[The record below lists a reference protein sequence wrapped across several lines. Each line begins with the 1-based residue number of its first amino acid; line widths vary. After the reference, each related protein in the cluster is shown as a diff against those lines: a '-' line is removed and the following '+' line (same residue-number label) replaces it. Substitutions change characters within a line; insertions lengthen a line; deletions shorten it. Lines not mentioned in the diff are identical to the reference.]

1 MADTMHNLVELGE
14 HLKELI
20 DDRGGLEEFHTA
32 AIDTAGLNGVNLS
45 VQEFHRELA
54 GRLVSPPAIRV
65 VVLNTDSTVAERLP
79 AEITGE
85 IARGKSDDVR
95 GSNNH
100 DVLL

>member
-1 MADTMHNLVELGE
+1 MHNLVEFGE

-20 DDRGGLEEFHTA
+20 DDRGALEELNTA
-32 AIDTAGLNGVNLS
+32 TIGATGLNGFDLT

-65 VVLNTDSTVAERLP
+65 VVLDTDSTVSERLP
-79 AEITGE
+79 SEITGE
-85 IARGKSDDVR
+85 IAAGKGDDVR

-100 DVLL
+100 CVLL

>member
-1 MADTMHNLVELGE
+1 MHNLVELGE

-45 VQEFHRELA
+45 VQEFHREPA
-54 GRLVSPPAIRV
+54 GNLMIATTVCV
-65 VVLNTDSTVAERLP
+65 VVLDTDSTVAERLP

-85 IARGKSDDVR
+85 IARGKGDDVR

>member
-1 MADTMHNLVELGE
+1 MHNLVELGE
-14 HLKELI
+14 HLKALI
-20 DDRGGLEEFHTA
+20 ANRGALEVFDPVT
-32 AIDTAGLNGVNLS
+32 IGTAGLNGFDLT

-54 GRLVSPPAIRV
+54 GDLVSTTAIRV

-85 IARGKSDDVR
+85 IARGQGDDVR